1 MTSQLLPSYGNDEN
15 DQGLFT
21 NRSVMMANF
30 EEWIKMATDNKI
42 NPRNSWNF
50 ALIDYFHDL
59 NVLMDAENK
68 INFQKASA
76 TLDGCIK
83 IYASRV
89 DSVSDETGRLLS
101 GLTQRKTKGKLNSG
115 SNSNNNISNS
125 RNNDGSWGTNL
136 NEEGNSNGDAN
147 DPKSVLPRHSNVNN
161 DSDVDIDDNRG
172 EGRRPFRHARML
184 ETTLVEFDAIKM
196 KYLDQELNI
205 DPLFKKALVDFDEGG
220 AKSLLLNTL
229 NIDPSGRVIFDAT
242 IQNEVTESYSDGNVN
257 ENNIHET
264 TLNDSPKDKHDNL
277 TPELEVDD
285 NSEQEDIKKP
295 ENSQLYNIS
304 IIEDEILTL
313 GMEFLKFNRIT
324 ECEISSSLGQLR
336 SLVDDINKE
345 QSFIETINNKS
356 ENFLTEQELAEA
368 IPTNDMPGLNDDAIP
383 DLECSMLQDEMD
395 EGNNTNDFNNNTT
408 TIHNNH
414 DNNIPT
420 NPEEVDDVDNLINDS
435 QISKN
440 NINISTIVDPDDT
453 ITNGL
458 IEQDLMAY
466 FDETMKKNWRG
477 REHWKVR
484 NIKKD
489 FLHQTENNDA
499 KNNIAK
505 TSKSLKDNQNTD
517 LNDTGKITS
526 DNKSKIGENNNPIS
540 SNKNNSKK
548 KQSLELDFFTFE
560 DDLEDKIFTKPTK
573 PSIIELPQRLRIEES
588 HYLLP
593 DDYHFTSEKIVRLFI
608 KPEQKMSLFNSR
620 KKNRPSTRYNSAN
633 IVNEEQSMLTN
644 NRAATGDAPE
654 IADENFWAENYKR
667 KELEDKEGYNE
678 DGDGENVRGAEV
690 ENPFDDDNDN
700 GIDFNQAFDNGDDFD
715 DNEAFGHK
723 TDIGLSN
730 GESKLQSKDKKIT
743 FARVAK
749 RVDVRKLKNNVW
761 KSIIT
766 LIEIP
771 NDDTSSTFTPGRE
784 NNQDIIILKFT
795 EVSQELSKRYTTE
808 SFKDISTSFQF
819 ICLLHL
825 ANEYGFQL
833 KKIDTL
839 DNLEIEI
846 DRSKLSHGSLKF
858 P

>member
-76 TLDGCIK
+76 TLDGCVK

-101 GLTQRKTKGKLNSG
+101 GLTQRKTKEKSNSD
-115 SNSNNNISNS
+115 SNSNNNISND
-125 RNNDGSWGTNL
+125 RNNNNPQGADLDGESAKND
-136 NEEGNSNGDAN
+136 SAN
-147 DPKSVLPRHSNVNN
+147 DPESGLPRLSDDNEVN
-161 DSDVDIDDNRG
+161 IDDGRS
-172 EGRRPFRHARML
+172 EGKRSFRHAKML
-184 ETTLVEFDAIKM
+184 ETTLVEFDTIKM

-242 IQNEVTESYSDGNVN
+242 IQNEAIEQDSNANDNQA
-257 ENNIHET
+257 T
-264 TLNDSPKDKHDNL
+264 TLNDLTKDNNDH
-277 TPELEVDD
+277 TTSELEVGN
-285 NSEQEDIKKP
+285 NSKEENLEEPEDSHI
-295 ENSQLYNIS
+295 YNTS

-324 ECEISSSLGQLR
+324 DCEISSSLGQLR

-368 IPTNDMPGLNDDAIP
+368 IPTNDLPDLNDDAIP
-383 DLECSMLQDEMD
+383 DLEYSMLQDEID
-395 EGNNTNDFNNNTT
+395 KNSITNDAVTDNR
-408 TIHNNH
+408 H

-420 NPEEVDDVDNLINDS
+420 NSEEIDDVDNLINKS
-435 QISKN
+435 
-440 NINISTIVDPDDT
+440 NINVSTMIDPDD
-453 ITNGL
+453 IVTNGL

-489 FLHQTENNDA
+489 FLHQTDNNNTR
-499 KNNIAK
+499 NNM
-505 TSKSLKDNQNTD
+505 TEPSKSLEENQNTEQ
-517 LNDTGKITS
+517 NNNGGTIS
-526 DNKSKIGENNNPIS
+526 DNKSKTGEKHNPIS
-540 SNKNNSKK
+540 TNKNNSKK
-548 KQSLELDFFTFE
+548 KQPLELDFFTFE

-573 PSIIELPQRLRIEES
+573 PSIIELPQRLRVEES

-620 KKNRPSTRYNSAN
+620 KKYRPSTRYNSTN
-633 IVNEEQSMLTN
+633 IINEEQSISTN

-667 KELEDKEGYNE
+667 KEQEDKEGYNE
-678 DGDGENVRGAEV
+678 DGDGENVREAEV

-700 GIDFNQAFDNGDDFD
+700 GIDFNQAFDNGEDFENND
-715 DNEAFGHK
+715 HK
-723 TDIGLSN
+723 TDIGLLN
-730 GESKLQSKDKKIT
+730 EESKLQSKDKKIT

-761 KSIIT
+761 KSINS
-766 LIEIP
+766 LIESLT
-771 NDDTSSTFTPGRE
+771 DDTSSTFTPGRE

-795 EVSQELSKRYTTE
+795 DISQELSKRYTAE
-808 SFKDISTSFQF
+808 SFNDISTSFQF

-825 ANEYGFQL
+825 ANEYGFQV
-833 KKIDTL
+833 KKTDTL
-839 DNLEIEI
+839 DNLEVEI
-846 DRSKLSHGSLKF
+846 DRSKLSHC
-858 P
+858 

>member
-1 MTSQLLPSYGNDEN
+1 MASQLLPSYGNDEN

-76 TLDGCIK
+76 TLDGCVK

-101 GLTQRKTKGKLNSG
+101 GLAQRKTKGKSNSD
-115 SNSNNNISNS
+115 SNSNSNISNS
-125 RNNDGSWGTNL
+125 RNNDSSRGTNL
-136 NEEGNSNGDAN
+136 NGESDNNDNAN
-147 DPKSVLPRHSNVNN
+147 DPEGGLPRRSDINN
-161 DSDVDIDDNRG
+161 DSDVDFDDNRD
-172 EGRRPFRHARML
+172 EGKRSFRHARIL

-242 IQNEVTESYSDGNVN
+242 IQDGVAESDNNRNAN
-257 ENNIHET
+257 ENN
-264 TLNDSPKDKHDNL
+264 NPDNI
-277 TPELEVDD
+277 TSASEMDE
-285 NSEQEDIKKP
+285 NSKQEDIKES
-295 ENSQLYNIS
+295 ENSHIYNTS

-313 GMEFLKFNRIT
+313 GMEFLKFNKIT

-368 IPTNDMPGLNDDAIP
+368 IPTNDIPDLNDDGIP
-383 DLECSMLQDEMD
+383 DLEYSMLQDEMD
-395 EGNNTNDFNNNTT
+395 ENSITNDPNSNITT
-408 TIHNNH
+408 TDKHHNN
-414 DNNIPT
+414 NNIPT
-420 NPEEVDDVDNLINDS
+420 NPKEVDEVDNLISDS

-440 NINISTIVDPDDT
+440 NNISTIVDPDGT

-489 FLHQTENNDA
+489 FLHQTENNDT
-499 KNNIAK
+499 KNSITD
-505 TSKSLKDNQNTD
+505 TSKSSEENQNAESKDND
-517 LNDTGKITS
+517 KVIS
-526 DNKSKIGENNNPIS
+526 DNKSKTGENHNPICN
-540 SNKNNSKK
+540 NKNNSKK
-548 KQSLELDFFTFE
+548 KQPLELDFFTFE
-560 DDLEDKIFTKPTK
+560 DDLEDKIFVKPIK
-573 PSIIELPQRLRIEES
+573 PSIIELPQRLRIEDS

-620 KKNRPSTRYNSAN
+620 KKNRPSTRYNSTN
-633 IVNEEQSMLTN
+633 IINEEHSMSTN
-644 NRAATGDAPE
+644 KRAVTGEAPE
-654 IADENFWAENYKR
+654 IADENFWAENYRR
-667 KELEDKEGYNE
+667 KEQEDNEGYNE
-678 DGDGENVRGAEV
+678 DGDDENVRGAEV
-690 ENPFDDDNDN
+690 ENPFDEDNEN

-715 DNEAFGHK
+715 DNDVSDHK
-723 TDIGLSN
+723 TEEDLLN

-749 RVDVRKLKNNVW
+749 RIDVRKLKNNVW
-761 KSIIT
+761 KSIVT
-766 LIEIP
+766 LIALST
-771 NDDTSSTFTPGRE
+771 DDSSSTFTPGKE
-784 NNQDIIILKFT
+784 NSQDIINLKFT
-795 EVSQELSKRYTTE
+795 DISHELFKRYTAET
-808 SFKDISTSFQF
+808 FKDISTSFQF

-825 ANEYGFQL
+825 ANEYGFQV

-846 DRSKLSHGSLKF
+846 DRSKLSHS
-858 P
+858 